1 MRNTPPGYSGVHYAI
16 VGGNVPQY
24 CVRGDVRGKGML
36 IDANPFGVTVKIRP
50 CEFQALIEF
59 HAPPH
64 ARAVGL
70 QDARCWE
77 AGFVQ
82 MMTGGQVV
90 YEYASER
97 LPVRAAVAPRHLPCA
112 DNDGAGLFLDNSLL
126 GVRQFGVA
134 DNPNAPAPD
143 EVRRFLSSDSVK
155 HVWASDGPG
164 TGQGMAQDL
173 DLTCEQ
179 SADPRAMPGMT
190 YHLGW
195 NNPLAPHA
203 APGDA
208 PLRSIRGHY
217 AFKTWLAMRFT
228 PTGDMFML
236 HAFEWLARFDVA
248 VQAPAQRAWQ
258 AGQSGAELLCE
269 GAVGAKAAGPIFG
282 GPTAN
287 GSVCVRFL
295 PPG

>member
-1 MRNTPPGYSGVHYAI
+1 MRVTPAGYSGVHYAM

-24 CVRGDVRGKGML
+24 SVRCDVQGKAML
-36 IDANPFGVTVKIRP
+36 IDANVFGVTVKTRP
-50 CEFQALIEF
+50 CEFLALIEF
-59 HAPPH
+59 HAPPQ

-70 QDARCWE
+70 QDPRCWE

-82 MMTGGQVV
+82 VMTGGQVV

-97 LPVRAAVAPRHLPCA
+97 LVVRAAVAPRRLPCA
-112 DNDGAGLFLDNSLL
+112 DSDGAGPFLDNTLL

-134 DNPNAPAPD
+134 DNPNAPAPH
-143 EVRRFLSSDSVK
+143 ELRSFLSSDSVK
-155 HVWASDGPG
+155 HLWASDGPG

-173 DLTCEQ
+173 DLPCVQ
-179 SADPRAMPGMT
+179 GADLRAVPGRT

-195 NNPLAPHA
+195 TDPLDPHA
-203 APGDA
+203 APGVA
-208 PLRSIRGHY
+208 LLRSIRGHY
-217 AFKTWLAMRFT
+217 AFKTWLAMRFA

-236 HAFEWLARFDVA
+236 HEFEWLARFDVA
-248 VQAPAQRAWQ
+248 VQAPARHAWP
-258 AGQSGAELLCE
+258 AGRSGAELLRE
-269 GAVGAKAAGPIFG
+269 GAVGAKAAGPIYD

-295 PPG
+295 TPH